1 MSRFTESAAVFAGD
15 RHEVALLSGEDSFIL
30 DSLLGGADGAML
42 AAAAS
47 DAAAYARMWA
57 LRTESAAAS
66 IQTALDPYI
75 ERLFAPPLRDFRA
88 RLKAV
93 LAHDGAIAKSMVR
106 SPLRPIG
113 DDEAAG
119 LVQALAD
126 ARTRMS

>member
-1 MSRFTESAAVFAGD
+1 V
-15 RHEVALLSGEDSFIL
+15 
-30 DSLLGGADGAML
+30 
-42 AAAAS
+42 
-47 DAAAYARMWA
+47 WA
-57 LRTESAAAS
+57 LRTHSTAAG
-66 IQTALDPYI
+66 IQAALDPYI

-93 LAHDGAIAKSMVR
+93 LVHDGAIATSMVR